1 MSYEKS
7 SIRLQWRDF
16 CNLYIVYYEGIIVTY
31 TSKGLFLQWRDYC
44 NLQNEGLLKVIHRL
58 QWRDYCKLY
67 IKCIKI
73 EYNI

>member
-1 MSYEKS
+1 MNKSHHVSTVIPVKKTAFASKWFINSMSYEKS

-44 NLQNEGLLKVIHRL
+44 NL
-58 QWRDYCKLY
+58 
-67 IKCIKI
+67 
-73 EYNI
+73 